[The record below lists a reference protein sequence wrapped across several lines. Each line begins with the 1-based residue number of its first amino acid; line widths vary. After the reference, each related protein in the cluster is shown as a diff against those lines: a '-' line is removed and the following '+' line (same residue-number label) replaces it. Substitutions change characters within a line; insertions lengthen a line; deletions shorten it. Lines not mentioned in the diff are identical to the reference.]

1 MQGDETG
8 RPVWPRRAEIRVEDM
23 VQDAF
28 ARADAIH
35 ADIIDNNNVVHED
48 TPNPE
53 EALPV
58 DADAMDEMISES
70 TQPVWDGCGI
80 NRLQAGIILMNMCN
94 LHGVPNT
101 FLDEL
106 LTFLSSDLLPRGNNL
121 TRTTYETKRMV
132 MKMGLEHVPIH
143 CCPAGHVLY
152 EGEENKDLEECPKC
166 SQPRYVPGSNKVP
179 VKVLRYFPI
188 IPRLQRLFRCREV
201 AKLLKYHSANQS
213 EDGMVRSV
221 LHSEQCASVA
231 EIDPRFPQKD
241 TNLYLG
247 LVADGVNPFG
257 NQNLRH
263 STWPLLTVMY
273 NLPPWLVARRFF
285 ISLTMI
291 IPGERA
297 LELWELALS

>member
-1 MQGDETG
+1 
-8 RPVWPRRAEIRVEDM
+8 M
-23 VQDAF
+23 VQEAF

-35 ADIIDNNNVVHED
+35 ADIIDNNNVVHEE
-48 TPNPE
+48 TPNPDD
-53 EALPV
+53 ALAV
-58 DADAMDEMISES
+58 DADAMDEMISQS

-80 NRLQAGIILMNMCN
+80 NCLQASIILMNMYN

-121 TRTTYETKRMV
+121 TSITYETKRMV
-132 MKMGLEHVPIH
+132 MKMGLEYVLIH
-143 CCPAGHVLY
+143 YYPAGHVLY
-152 EGEENKDLEECPKC
+152 EGEENMDLEECPKC
-166 SQPRYVPGSNKVP
+166 RQPCYVPDSNKVL
-179 VKVLRYFPI
+179 VKVLQYFPI
-188 IPRLQRLFRCREV
+188 IPRLQRLFRCQEV

-213 EDGMVRSV
+213 EDGMLRFV

-231 EIDPRFPQKD
+231 EIDPRFLQKD

-247 LVADGVNPFG
+247 LVVDGVNPFG

-263 STWPLLTVMY
+263 STWPLLTIMY
-273 NLPPWLVARRFF
+273 NLPSWLVARRFF
-285 ISLTMI
+285 VSLTMI

-297 LELWELALS
+297 LELWELPHFLF